1 MKKIDR
7 QRLPLTPVMQ
17 QDLPL
22 KIFGVGDT
30 VRLSE
35 LRQKLGAAHAVESVT
50 LPYEIMPA
58 TAALEGYD
66 LIFDLNLDEDPSRLS
81 WYAPLT
87 GKILLACSVKKTLLQ
102 LHNSHPGDVRCTMIG
117 LNALPTFINRSISE
131 IALLNDTDAAA
142 CDDLFKY
149 LQWEYL
155 VAADRTG
162 MVTPRVIA
170 MIINEACFALAE
182 KTASMHDIDMAMKS
196 GTNYPYGPFEW
207 CDRIGVKNVFET
219 LEAFAE
225 NYGEAR
231 YRICPLLKEKYLLQQ
246 PFY

>member
-1 MKKIDR
+1 
-7 QRLPLTPVMQ
+7 MQ

-22 KIFGVGDT
+22 KIFAVGDT

-58 TAALEGYD
+58 TAALGGYD
-66 LIFDLNLDEDPSRLS
+66 LLFDLNLDDDPSRLS
-81 WYAPLT
+81 YYAPLT

-102 LHNSHPGDVRCTMIG
+102 LHNSHPGEVRCSMIG

-131 IALLNDTDAAA
+131 IALLNDTDTAV

-149 LQWEYL
+149 LQWKYL

-182 KTASMHDIDMAMKS
+182 KTASMVDIDMAMKS

-219 LEAFAE
+219 LEAIAE

-231 YRICPLLKEKYLLQQ
+231 YRICSLLKEKYLLQQ

>member
-7 QRLPLTPVMQ
+7 QRLPLTPVML

-22 KIFGVGDT
+22 KIFAVGDT
-30 VRLSE
+30 VRLIE
-35 LRQKLGAAHAVESVT
+35 LRQKLGAVHVVESVT

-66 LIFDLNLDEDPSRLS
+66 LLFDLNLDDDPSRLS

-102 LHNSHPGDVRCTMIG
+102 LHKSHPGEVRCSMIG
-117 LNALPTFINRSISE
+117 INALPTFLNRTIIE
-131 IALLNDTDAAA
+131 IALLDDTDTAA

-155 VAADRTG
+155 VTADRTG

-219 LEAFAE
+219 LEAIAE